1 MTDRY
6 EEQNKA
12 STMMYWT
19 EDNCLQAYVSEN
31 EGMGI
36 GS

>member
-12 STMMYWT
+12 STMIYWT
-19 EDNCLQAYVSEN
+19 EDNRLQAYVSEN
-31 EGMGI
+31 EGAGR
-36 GS
+36 GR